1 MFYCRI
7 EALIP
12 FPTSRSHKIILHWGG
27 CIYGWHGLTDLCCKV
42 SHSLFCM
49 FEIAFL
55 TAGMWMFLACVAVFH
70 CTCHRISY
78 YFPHSFCTL
87 AFCRSVSAQ
96 SDSPPA
102 WRLTFP
108 VKETYCCFLI
118 PLHPPLHKT
127 MVSIASTE
135 YIHSSEW
142 ETAWLG
148 LLASLP
154 TVLPGSPGDLFIP
167 SDSSVFEPADCSCTN
182 ITSAACE
189 LALDCD
195 CTATF

>member
-1 MFYCRI
+1 MVDM
-7 EALIP
+7 AWLIFVVK
-12 FPTSRSHKIILHWGG
+12 FPTAYFACLRLHF
-27 CIYGWHGLTDLCCKV
+27 YQ
-42 SHSLFCM
+42 
-49 FEIAFL
+49 
-55 TAGMWMFLACVAVFH
+55 LACGCFWPVSQGFIALVTEFH
-70 CTCHRISY
+70 TIFHTH
-78 YFPHSFCTL
+78 FVPWLF
-87 AFCRSVSAQ
+87 AEVSLP
-96 SDSPPA
+96 SRTVPPA
-102 WRLTFP
+102 WRLTFA

-154 TVLPGSPGDLFIP
+154 TVLPGSPDDLFIP
-167 SDSSVFEPADCSCTN
+167 SDSSVFEPADSSCTN

-189 LALDCD
+189 PALDCD